1 MHVRHFLSLLVV
13 PLLAACSH
21 MAQADTDIVGP
32 IWIAEDVGGIP
43 VPQGNDITL
52 TFDLQG
58 RAGGKGGCNTYGAGY
73 KRNGSALTFE
83 QAMSTQMFCAP
94 DALMAQEH
102 AYLNLLAQV
111 KMALGDLD
119 MDGKADLVAPHD
131 NAYVSIHKGTGEAF
145 DAADIYPVTKT
156 PGVRYLHSLTEAK
169 MGYAPDEATA
179 LQAHF
184 TNTAP
189 AIADLDGDGRYEVVM
204 AASVQNAA
212 QTDREKGV
220 ALWAVRSDA
229 SRMPGWDTPLHAPQ
243 YLSGLWDL
251 GNTNIV
257 AATNQVSVADLDP
270 GKPGPELVFAG
281 FDGRIHAASA
291 QRQELWSFTY
301 TTDPNVL
308 TGGVVVGDLS
318 GDGVPEVVFAS
329 YSTDMG
335 KGALYILDA
344 GGNQLHKL
352 ALPRRGAMPV
362 PTLADVNGDSGAA
375 PVPYT
380 AA

>member
-1 MHVRHFLSLLVV
+1 M
-13 PLLAACSH
+13 
-21 MAQADTDIVGP
+21 
-32 IWIAEDVGGIP
+32 
-43 VPQGNDITL
+43 
-52 TFDLQG
+52 
-58 RAGGKGGCNTYGAGY
+58 
-73 KRNGSALTFE
+73 
-83 QAMSTQMFCAP
+83 
-94 DALMAQEH
+94 
-102 AYLNLLAQV
+102 
-111 KMALGDLD
+111 
-119 MDGKADLVAPHD
+119 
-131 NAYVSIHKGTGEAF
+131 
-145 DAADIYPVTKT
+145 
-156 PGVRYLHSLTEAK
+156 
-169 MGYAPDEATA
+169 
-179 LQAHF
+179 
-184 TNTAP
+184 
-189 AIADLDGDGRYEVVM
+189 
-204 AASVQNAA
+204 
-212 QTDREKGV
+212 
-220 ALWAVRSDA
+220 
-229 SRMPGWDTPLHAPQ
+229 
-243 YLSGLWDL
+243 
-251 GNTNIV
+251 
-257 AATNQVSVADLDP
+257 SVADLDP